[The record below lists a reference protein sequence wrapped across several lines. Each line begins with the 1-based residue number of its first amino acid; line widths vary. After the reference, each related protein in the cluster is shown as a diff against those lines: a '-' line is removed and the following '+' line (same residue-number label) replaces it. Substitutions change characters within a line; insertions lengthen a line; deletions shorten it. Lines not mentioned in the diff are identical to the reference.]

1 MLENVLIIAGGYLI
15 GSIPFGVVVVRLF
28 RGEDIRKQGSG
39 NIGASNVWRVY
50 GRWLG
55 VPVALLDVAKGF
67 VPALIGVKLGGEWV
81 GVLAGAAAMLGHAR
95 PIWLGFSKGGKMVA
109 TAGGVVLALAPL
121 AAGICLVVW
130 LATFVLF
137 RYASLASLVTAVAL
151 PIFCLLLDEPWATV
165 IFATAASLAVI
176 ALHRQNIGRLLHGT
190 ESRFTRGK
198 SSGSAASSPS
208 RASSSKSLYAL
219 SQSASV
225 VCRSPSLPVISERSS
240 PTVPHRSAS
249 TS

>member
-1 MLENVLIIAGGYLI
+1 MLENALIVAGGYLI

-39 NIGASNVWRVY
+39 NIGASNVWRTY

-81 GVLAGAAAMLGHAR
+81 GVLGGGGRDARAR
-95 PIWLGFSKGGKMVA
+95 PPDLARVQQGRQDGRDRRAGSCSRSRRSRRGDLPRSSGSRRSCSSA
-109 TAGGVVLALAPL
+109 TRRSHRSSRRWR
-121 AAGICLVVW
+121 C
-130 LATFVLF
+130 
-137 RYASLASLVTAVAL
+137 RSSASLLE
-151 PIFCLLLDEPWATV
+151 EPWATV

-198 SSGSAASSPS
+198 SSAQQ
-208 RASSSKSLYAL
+208 RVELKRLYAL

-225 VCRSPSLPVISERSS
+225 VCRSPSVPVISERSS